1 MVSSIVLLLTLIG
14 LAGSKPL
21 LQEADP
27 LHSKLNMEYQCWYQ
41 MVQLKKSV
49 LIYFRIGLRT
59 NYIYLQFYRFETLG
73 LHILHF
79 GVVCLVI
86 GCMQIFPLSSLTKT
100 FLQKSEHQEIFFG
113 PKLKILVRRL
123 YFLSNKIIFCDLKWH
138 SFQTGFMDSG

>member
-1 MVSSIVLLLTLIG
+1 M
-14 LAGSKPL
+14 A
-21 LQEADP
+21 
-27 LHSKLNMEYQCWYQ
+27 WYQ
-41 MVQLKKSV
+41 HKSGTTSSTCFILYFTKLYNLTMVQLKKSV

-86 GCMQIFPLSSLTKT
+86 GCMQIFPLSGLTKT